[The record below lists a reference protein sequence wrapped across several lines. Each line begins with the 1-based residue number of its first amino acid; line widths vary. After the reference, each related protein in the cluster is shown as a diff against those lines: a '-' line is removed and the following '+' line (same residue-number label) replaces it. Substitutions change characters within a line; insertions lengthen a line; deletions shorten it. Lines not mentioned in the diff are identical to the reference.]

1 MTRDLPPNPSTEG
14 MPAAIVLA
22 AGASKRFGTHKL
34 SQPLSIAGIEKPV
47 VVHTL
52 LQWLKVFDRCF
63 LVMRPG
69 DTQLLNAISAL
80 SASQRSKVQLIEA
93 DQADAGMAFSLRKG
107 VSATADAPGWSIGL
121 ADMPWIPTEALQRVA
136 CSIQSG
142 ASLAAPFYQGERGH
156 PVGFSRQWYAA
167 LMTLEGDKGA
177 RAILQ
182 YSDQLQR
189 IDCDKPGVVRDIDT
203 PADIR

>member
-1 MTRDLPPNPSTEG
+1 

-22 AGASKRFGTHKL
+22 AGASKRFGAHKL

-47 VVHTL
+47 LVHTV
-52 LQWLKVFDRCF
+52 LQWLKVFDYCF
-63 LVMRPG
+63 LVMRP
-69 DTQLLNAISAL
+69 DDKQLLNAISAL
-80 SASQRSKVQLIEA
+80 SASQRSQVRLIESA
-93 DQADAGMAFSLRKG
+93 EAGAGMAFSLRKG
-107 VSATADAPGWSIGL
+107 VSASADAPGWVIGL
-121 ADMPWIPTEALQRVA
+121 ADMPWIPAEALQHVA

-167 LMTLEGDKGA
+167 LMALEGDKGA

-182 YSDQLQR
+182 HSDQLQR
-189 IDCDKPGVVRDIDT
+189 IDCDKAGVVRDIDT

>member
-1 MTRDLPPNPSTEG
+1 MTRGLPLNPPTEG

-22 AGASKRFGTHKL
+22 AGASKRFGAHKL

-52 LQWLKVFDRCF
+52 LQWLKVFDHCF
-63 LVMRPG
+63 LVMRP
-69 DTQLLNAISAL
+69 DDKQLLNAISAL
-80 SASQRSKVQLIEA
+80 SASKRSMVQLIEA
-93 DQADAGMAFSLRKG
+93 DQAEAGMAFSLRNG
-107 VSATADAPGWSIGL
+107 VSAAADAPGWVIGL
-121 ADMPWIPTEALQRVA
+121 ADMPWIPAKALQRVA
-136 CSIQSG
+136 SSIQSG

-156 PVGFSRQWYAA
+156 PAGFSRQWYAA
-167 LMTLEGDKGA
+167 LMALEGDKGA

-182 YSDQLQR
+182 RSDQLQR